1 MQYIIDATGKKLGRV
16 SSEAASILRGKRST
30 DFAPNKV
37 SGDTVIIENASK
49 IDLSE
54 QRLQE
59 EGYATYSGY
68 PGGLRYET
76 RGHLLA
82 RRGMKEVLVRT
93 VRGMLPRNK
102 LRDQMLKNLTIK
114 N

>member
-16 SSEAASILRGKRST
+16 SSEAASILRGKRDT
-30 DFAPNKV
+30 GFAPNKV
-37 SGDTVIIENASK
+37 SADTVIIEHASN

-54 QRLQE
+54 QRLEE
-59 EGYATYSGY
+59 EGYNTYSGY
-68 PGGLRYET
+68 PGGLKHET

-82 RRGMKEVLVRT
+82 RRGMKEVLTRT
-93 VRGMLPRNK
+93 IRGMLPRNK

-114 N
+114 D

>member
-16 SSEAASILRGKRST
+16 SSEAAAILRGKRDT
-30 DFAPNKV
+30 GFAPNNV
-37 SGDTVIIENASK
+37 TSDTVIIENASK
-49 IDLSE
+49 IELSE
-54 QRLQE
+54 RRLEE
-59 EGYATYSGY
+59 EGYNTYSGY
-68 PGGLRYET
+68 PGGLKHET

-82 RRGMKEVLVRT
+82 RRGMKEVLTRT
-93 VRGMLPRNK
+93 IRGMLPRNK